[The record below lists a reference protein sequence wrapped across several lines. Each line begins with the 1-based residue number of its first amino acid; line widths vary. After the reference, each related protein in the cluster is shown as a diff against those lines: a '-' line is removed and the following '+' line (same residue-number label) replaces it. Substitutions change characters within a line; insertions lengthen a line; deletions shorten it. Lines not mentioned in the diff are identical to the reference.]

1 MLKRFTCMIL
11 SLVLLMGL
19 IPAAA
24 ITASAASNATSDKAI
39 TILKKLESFSSTC
52 DDDGYTGYGTKCTET
67 GEHGQTGDDAH
78 IIRESEASADLKK
91 AMEAIDTELNSFASK
106 KGISLSQNQHD
117 ALAIFSFENGTVWTK
132 GADDLQTAVVNG
144 TTGQAFVDIMR
155 NWKSTDSNDRRD
167 VESNMYLNN
176 AYNSDASA
184 LKITTAEKY
193 DPEDLV
199 NDSRVKV
206 TVTNDFINVRAK
218 ASLYGAKVGT
228 VYKGDVLRITATT
241 EANNYLWGR
250 YVDENYEKVGYV
262 ALMYTNYD
270 ELIAADK
277 AEKDQAAANTPV
289 VMGSATV
296 DVNGYVNVRSGA
308 GTHNPIISSLRD
320 GTKVDLYAIQYV
332 NGKPWGKTNVGWFSL
347 AYAPGYTVKNSAND
361 NKNDYGYL
369 NYQFTEKSDNKV
381 FSGKDAVSET
391 EIKSAT
397 FTTITE
403 VTVRDSASVGGSR
416 VNTLAK
422 GTEFDVTKVKAD
434 DNTVW
439 GYAENLEDEDDKK
452 YDGWIDLS
460 TKNVTRNGV
469 TLKDETNASE
479 ACKIATVINCVEVN
493 MRKKANI
500 YGDKV
505 GTLPVGTVVKV
516 LEGPVN
522 GTKKTGWYRLDVK
535 PTKGTDAWVRGDYLD
550 VRNGTVGEITYGKT
564 SSSVSG
570 SQSGIGKGMVA
581 NTYGG
586 VNVRTAPGT
595 ANAKVTKLLPG
606 TIVDILSTTMYGST
620 KWGRIEQGWVC
631 MDYIAMMDY
640 DNLDGT
646 NTTITSTQ
654 VVYEGSVNGSQK
666 VYKEP
671 DRSANPEVVRD
682 LGDGEAVTI
691 HELLTVSE
699 VTYDDGTTTHTTKT
713 HWARVND
720 GYIPEPEQNI
730 SLDAL
735 YEQVYTVT
743 GTDLL
748 KVREWPSTEAGRED
762 MDLNKGDQVKITNL
776 QIVDNQIWGMFE
788 HDDLGNDGVGWI
800 CLSYCTK
807 GAIASSDQESGDPA
821 IPAPSTPVT
830 MSSGN
835 IGKNTYSGKII
846 GSAQVQEVNVR
857 KEPSSNSEKVT
868 DLKKG
873 TAITITE
880 TRLVDGRSWGY
891 CGSGWINL
899 LYVDLTPVG
908 TNAIDAKVIAVDNTL
923 VYESSETGAKVVGSY
938 ANRAVV
944 HIYSE
949 MNGMYETDMGWI
961 SKGNCL

>member
-1 MLKRFTCMIL
+1 MIL

-24 ITASAASNATSDKAI
+24 ITAAAASNATSDKAI

-620 KWGRIEQGWVC
+620 KWGRIEQGWLC
-631 MDYIAMMDY
+631 MDYIAMMED
-640 DNLDGT
+640 DGQSGSSSS
-646 NTTITSTQ
+646 TTSSTQ
-654 VVYEGSVNGSQK
+654 AVYTGHVTDKVK
-666 VYKEP
+666 VYK
-671 DRSANPEVVRD
+671 DTKTLDSSHVRD
-682 LGDGEAVTI
+682 LIAGDAITVY
-691 HELLTVSE
+691 ELLTVKE
-699 VTYDDGTTTHTTKT
+699 VTKDNGTVTETKKFY
-713 HWARVND
+713 WARIND
-720 GYIPEPEQNI
+720 GYILLSDADDYIE
-730 SLDAL
+730 LDAL
-735 YEQVYTVT
+735 DEAEFTVT
-743 GTDLL
+743 GSDML
-748 KVREWPSTEAGRED
+748 KVRNAAGAGQPRED
-762 MDLNKGDQVKITNL
+762 MDLKKGDVVKVTNIE
-776 QIVDNQIWGMFE
+776 IVNDQLWGKIE
-788 HDDLGNDGVGWI
+788 HDDLSDGYGWI
-800 CLSYCTK
+800 CLNYCTK
-807 GAIASSDQESGDPA
+807 GNVSVGGNEGSTEGGNAGNGGATV
-821 IPAPSTPVT
+821 APST
-830 MSSGN
+830 MSIGN
-835 IGKNTYSGKII
+835 TGVATYSGKVT
-846 GSAQVQEVNVR
+846 GSAQVQ
-857 KEPSSNSEKVT
+857 
-868 DLKKG
+868 
-873 TAITITE
+873 
-880 TRLVDGRSWGY
+880 
-891 CGSGWINL
+891 
-899 LYVDLTPVG
+899 
-908 TNAIDAKVIAVDNTL
+908 
-923 VYESSETGAKVVGSY
+923 
-938 ANRAVV
+938 
-944 HIYSE
+944 
-949 MNGMYETDMGWI
+949 
-961 SKGNCL
+961 